1 MSDSSNGKPPLSPP
15 DLSFTPGGPF
25 FRLLSWAH
33 LSDDSLR
40 LVRRR
45 IIVLSLLAWLPL
57 LLLAAFEGHVLDG
70 NLTIPFLLDIEAH
83 VRFLVVLPLLLFAEL
98 TVYQRLHKVI
108 LQFVER
114 KLIPDHAIARFHA
127 TIASASRLRN
137 SMPAELLLIAFVYGV
152 GILIVWR
159 HFMVL
164 DTATW
169 YATTSAD
176 GAQLSLAGMWYGYVS
191 LPLFQFLLLRWYFH
205 LFIWARL
212 LWQVSRIPLRLIPT
226 HPDRVGGLGFLSMA
240 ANALTMLAMAH
251 GALVAGH
258 LANLIFHTKHALSD
272 YSAEIAAMVVFVQ
285 CIIFAPLLVF
295 VPQLIRTRWRGL
307 LEYGA
312 LAMSCVREF
321 DNKWLHDNAS
331 ADKELIGQND
341 ISSLADLDGAYQV
354 VQSMRIVPFAW
365 QPSLLLAIVT
375 LVPILPLLLTMMPLE
390 ELLNKLFSILF

>member
-1 MSDSSNGKPPLSPP
+1 MSDSAKGKPPLSPP
-15 DLSFTPGGPF
+15 DFSILPGGLF
-25 FRLLSWAH
+25 FRLLCWAH
-33 LSDDSLR
+33 LSDDALM

-45 IIVLSLLAWLPL
+45 IIVLSLFAWLPL
-57 LLLAAFEGHVLDG
+57 LILAALDGHVLNG
-70 NLTIPFLLDIEAH
+70 NLAVPFLLDIEAH
-83 VRFLVVLPLLLFAEL
+83 VRFLVVLPLLIFAEL
-98 TVYQRLHKVI
+98 AVHQRLRNVM

-114 KLIPDHAIARFHA
+114 NLIPDHAMARFHA
-127 TIASASRLRN
+127 AFASASRLRN
-137 SMPAELLLIAFVYGV
+137 SMPTELLLIAFVYGV
-152 GILIVWR
+152 GILVVWR

-164 DTATW
+164 DTTTW

-191 LPLFQFLLLRWYFH
+191 LPLFQFLLVRWYVH

-212 LWQVSRIPLRLIPT
+212 LWQVSRIPLRLIPS

-240 ANALTMLAMAH
+240 ANALIMLAMAH

-258 LANLIFHTKHALSD
+258 LANLIFHTETSLSE
-272 YSAEIAAMVVFVQ
+272 YSAEIAAMVIFVQ
-285 CIIFAPLLVF
+285 GIVFAPLLVF

-312 LAMSCVREF
+312 LSMRCVREF
-321 DNKWLHDNAS
+321 DNKWLHGDVPV
-331 ADKELIGQND
+331 DKELMGQND

-354 VQSMRIVPFAW
+354 VQSMRIVPVTW

-375 LVPILPLLLTMMPLE
+375 LIPILPLLLTMMPLE
-390 ELLNKLFSILF
+390 ELINKLFNILF